1 MGQDSIFSIIAY
13 LFLSH
18 KRHETAKKHIAK
30 DGILMEQVIVNFLE
44 NSALYGKNAAL
55 IPIKY

>member
-1 MGQDSIFSIIAY
+1 MGQDGIFSIIAY

-18 KRHETAKKHIAK
+18 KRHEIVKKHIVK

-44 NSALYGKNAAL
+44 NSALYGKKAAL